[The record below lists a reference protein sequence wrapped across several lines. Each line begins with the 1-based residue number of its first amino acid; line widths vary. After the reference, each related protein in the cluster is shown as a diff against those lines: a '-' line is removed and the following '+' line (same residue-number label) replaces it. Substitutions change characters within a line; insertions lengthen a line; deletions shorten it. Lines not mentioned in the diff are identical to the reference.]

1 MINESHLNELGGG
14 GVAGN
19 MPISPRSPRRHINK
33 VLVANRGEIAVRVLR
48 TCRELGLESVAVF
61 SEADRQAP
69 HVRYADEAY
78 AIGPPPPQESYLRG
92 ERIIQVALE
101 SGAQLVHPGYGFLAE
116 SSDFARACAEAGLTF
131 AGPSPDAMELLGNKV
146 AARRVAQDLG
156 IPVIEGSARTLSDGE
171 LLDAAARIGYPVMLK
186 ATAGGGGMGIRVAG
200 SRTELK
206 AAVSLARREAQA
218 AFGDEGV
225 YLERLVEGARH
236 IEVQLLGGPQGHII
250 HLGERECSIQRRHQK
265 LIEESPS
272 RAVGDDLRND
282 ICEAAVAIGRAV
294 GYVSAGTVEFLLDPE
309 GNYYFLEV
317 NPRLQVEHTVT
328 EAVTGVDVV
337 KEQLRIAAGRELG
350 YAQEDVQPRGWALE
364 CRILAEDPAQGFIPS
379 VGRISHL
386 REPGGPGIRVDSG
399 INEGLTVTPY
409 YDSLLAKLV
418 AWGETRGVAIVRMR
432 RALEEYCIVGVA
444 TNLDLHRAL
453 FDSHRFFGGQ
463 FHTRFLEE
471 QFLLPQMGGED
482 RLAAALTAALLDQQ
496 QRQVAGEGYGPRVSR
511 WRMLGRWDLMRG
523 WSG

>member
-1 MINESHLNELGGG
+1 MMDEYHLDELEGG
-14 GVAGN
+14 GVNTPA
-19 MPISPRSPRRHINK
+19 SPRSSRRHINK

-61 SEADRQAP
+61 SEADREAL

-92 ERIIQVALE
+92 ERVIQVALR

-116 SSDFARACAEAGLTF
+116 SPGFARACAEAGLTF
-131 AGPSPDAMELLGNKV
+131 AGPSPDAMELLGDKV
-146 AARRVAQDLG
+146 AARRVARDLG
-156 IPVIEGSARTLSDGE
+156 IPVIEGSEHTLGDRE
-171 LLDAAARIGYPVMLK
+171 LLDTAARLGYPVMLK
-186 ATAGGGGMGIRVAG
+186 ATAGGGGMGIRAAD
-200 SRTELK
+200 SRAELE
-206 AAVSLARREAQA
+206 AAIPLARREARA
-218 AFGDEGV
+218 AFGDDGV
-225 YLERLVEGARH
+225 YLERLVQGARH
-236 IEVQLLGGPQGHII
+236 IEVQLLGGPQGHLI

-272 RAVGDDLRND
+272 RAVGDDLRKQ
-282 ICEAAVAIGRAV
+282 ICQAAVAIGRTV
-294 GYVSAGTVEFLLDPE
+294 GYVGAGTVEFLLDPE
-309 GNYYFLEV
+309 GRYYFLEV

-328 EAVTGVDVV
+328 EAVTGVDIV

-364 CRILAEDPAQGFIPS
+364 CRILAEDPARGFIPA

-399 INEGLTVTPY
+399 IGEGLAVTPY

-432 RALEEYCIVGVA
+432 RALDEYCIVGVT

-453 FDSHRFFGGQ
+453 LDSHRFFGGQ

-471 QFLLPQMGGED
+471 QFLLPEAEGED
-482 RLAAALTAALLDQQ
+482 NLAAALTAALLDHR
-496 QRQVAGEGYGPRVSR
+496 QRQAAGEDHGPRVSR